1 MARESSD
8 IIGSYRELP
17 LGKWLHEV
25 LPLCDGTD
33 PVETK
38 AAVIGVLT
46 GRTAKEVLALP
57 IAQFAAYAAVA
68 EFLTLPPDTSRAGRA
83 AARYD
88 LGDFVLVPRCDPD
101 KISAAQFIDFQTLS
115 RDVDKD
121 PAAVLSVFLVPEG
134 KAYNDGYDIR
144 EVQRAIEDLLSVQD
158 AMELLA
164 FFFSRFVACL
174 PASLT
179 SSEKAIRGVKDRRTR
194 KALRERLKEVAALLR
209 SGAGLPT

>member
-8 IIGSYRELP
+8 IISSYREIP

-115 RDVDKD
+115 KDVDKD

-134 KAYNDGYDIR
+134 KAYIR
-144 EVQRAIEDLLSVQD
+144 EVQRVIEERLSVQD